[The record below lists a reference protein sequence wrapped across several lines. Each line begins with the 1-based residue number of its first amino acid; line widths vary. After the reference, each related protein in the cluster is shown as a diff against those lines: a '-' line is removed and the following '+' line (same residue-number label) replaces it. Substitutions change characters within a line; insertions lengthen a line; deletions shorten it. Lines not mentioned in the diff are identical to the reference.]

1 MIGKALRQGGSDGFW
16 EIEADNAAREM
27 RDNQLAADTVCN
39 HTHTRAHTHRA
50 RPALP
55 LLTRKPAILLTA
67 GG

>member
-39 HTHTRAHTHRA
+39 HTHTHAHTELGRRCHC
-50 RPALP
+50 
-55 LLTRKPAILLTA
+55 
-67 GG
+67 